1 MATLT
6 KDRIMYIREMAE
18 YAYSKAMIKNPTE
31 MAKACGASISLI
43 DTVKEPPAFCTP
55 NRTLG
60 SIYINKNV
68 DKYSLQ
74 ILCAHELGHLL
85 IHRNNELCLFDTEIG
100 PEEEYEAN
108 LFAYYLF
115 PKAFVRM
122 DESKLDSVEYVNG
135 YTTNLVRFASN

>member
-1 MATLT
+1 MEVLFH
-6 KDRIMYIREMAE
+6 K
-18 YAYSKAMIKNPTE
+18 SLIKNPTE
-31 MAKACGASISLI
+31 MAKACGVSINLI
-43 DTVKEPPAFCTP
+43 DSLKGPPAFCTTSQ
-55 NRTLG
+55 TLS

-85 IHRNNELCLFDTEIG
+85 IHRDSELCLFDTEMG

-115 PKAFVRM
+115 PKAFIRM
-122 DESKLDSVEYVNG
+122 DESKLDSIEYVNE
-135 YTTNLVRFASN
+135 YTANLIHFISN